1 MHREGYRDQ
10 ASRPLRSYDF
20 TLQTDS
26 TDYVQNVVV
35 EYNQLIINS
44 LDQVIAFNC
53 SVSKTVGPDFTSAS
67 AMSVTIL
74 K

>member
-1 MHREGYRDQ
+1 MQ
-10 ASRPLRSYDF
+10 N
-20 TLQTDS
+20 DS

-35 EYNQLIINS
+35 EYNQMIINS

-53 SVSKTVGPDFTSAS
+53 SVSTITGPDFTSAN
-67 AMSVTIL
+67 AMSVKIF